1 MNIHEFYYNESNRM
15 LYVEFSTSND
25 GDQFYRVLELQFNDF
40 EYYSPELMDE
50 MDMYDL
56 DEETV
61 IVVIENYLSE
71 NDLPEERSL

>member
-61 IVVIENYLSE
+61 IMVIENYLSE